1 MQSDQQK
8 VIEEHQRWCELIEE
22 RRQNAKLTRQ
32 KLAEM
37 AGIDVS
43 TLRNIE
49 KGRIQ
54 TLSPFTIN
62 RLRSV
67 TQLNLPLSL
76 DEDAAPSLSP
86 SRRKGQRI

>member
-8 VIEEHQRWCELIEE
+8 VIEEHRRWCELIAEH
-22 RRQNAKLTRQ
+22 RQNAKLTRQ

-37 AGIDVS
+37 AGINVS

-49 KGRIQ
+49 KGQIK
-54 TLSPFTIN
+54 TLSSLTIN

-76 DEDAAPSLSP
+76 DEDAAHPLSP
-86 SRRKGQRI
+86 SRR